1 MENQLAV
8 NLLKTL
14 GNDFRLPIIRMLIKA
29 GKAGLNPSYIS
40 TELDIKP
47 NRLSFHLADLKAVKL
62 VISKK
67 SGREIKY
74 FANYDMMNNLVDFLF
89 AECCVDD
96 KGESC
101 QPSSKC
107 K

>member
-96 KGESC
+96 QGESC